1 MEADERKAYKRTSV
15 LTDFVCVYEKKVAVV
30 SFFDTGKNPA
40 RIEPE
45 RFYHGVAFCGKKF

>member
-30 SFFDTGKNPA
+30 SFFDTGKKPA